1 MRDIS
6 FQKTEYLLGSKFSL
20 SRSLLRHERVPY
32 PPRRNLRERLNVLE
46 APRREAA
53 KCGATGVWNKAER
66 RPPRRKNLETDTLGL
81 EALQLIEI
89 PQNHQSFLWKS
100 LEGNTLFLERLGK
113 KLGGRLDSARLHY
126 CDPAH
131 GFEPDLRSEFTS
143 ETRIFGV

>member
-6 FQKTEYLLGSKFSL
+6 FLKTEYLLGSKFSL

-32 PPRRNLRERLNVLE
+32 PSRRNLRERLHVLE

-113 KLGGRLDSARLHY
+113 KLGAPPRFRRLHY
-126 CDPAH
+126 RDPTH
-131 GFEPDLRSEFTS
+131 GCEPGISAQNSRA
-143 ETRIFGV
+143 RR

>member
-1 MRDIS
+1 
-6 FQKTEYLLGSKFSL
+6 
-20 SRSLLRHERVPY
+20 
-32 PPRRNLRERLNVLE
+32 
-46 APRREAA
+46 
-53 KCGATGVWNKAER
+53 
-66 RPPRRKNLETDTLGL
+66 LGL

-100 LEGNTLFLERLGK
+100 LEGNTPFLERLGK

-131 GFEPDLRSEFTS
+131 GFEPGISAQNSCHSRSSRLGAITS